1 MKLFPPKRKLVPFN
15 HDGPHEFRMKL
26 KTSRETRRAT
36 LLHAQHKC
44 CWLWLLQ
51 YRRNHLL
58 SPLLLAVRCC
68 HPCTRR
74 LAYYLPW
81 HDTKK
86 HQCIQSEYEE
96 SRPAQRT
103 SRERCSL
110 SEKYWCARG
119 SLFFFA
125 TQVRA
130 LMECMTQRHAH
141 SHSLSHSL
149 GLSLSPPMCSLYRQG
164 NFFCDRRSSS
174 LWCTETM
181 YIHHHI
187 LELRTHTGC
196 SFVLLRSSLSHEC
209 PTPVPHTH
217 IYISSCILLCAIA
230 PPSHT
235 SYPVCRRR
243 RFVSHSS
250 ALGEGE

>member
-1 MKLFPPKRKLVPFN
+1 MKS
-15 HDGPHEFRMKL
+15 

-51 YRRNHLL
+51 CRRNHLL

-74 LAYYLPW
+74 LVSYLPW
-81 HDTKK
+81 HDKKK
-86 HQCIQSEYEE
+86 HQYTCIQSEYEE

-141 SHSLSHSL
+141 SLSLSHSL
-149 GLSLSPPMCSLYRQG
+149 TQSLSLRPCVPCIAKE
-164 NFFCDRRSSS
+164 SSS
-174 LWCTETM
+174 AIVLPLSGVHRQC
-181 YIHHHI
+181 IHHHI

-217 IYISSCILLCAIA
+217 IFISSYILLCAIA
-230 PPSHT
+230 PPPITYVLSCLPT
-235 SYPVCRRR
+235 PTLRFAQLSSRR
-243 RFVSHSS
+243 
-250 ALGEGE
+250 GGNEGRAHE